1 MSNPIGTF
9 IADAL
14 RPWFTKKLQTQPDF
28 IIGPT
33 DDPYMYR
40 WYVIPKNRWFNI
52 YLHQFHRSDEPR
64 AEHDHPWHSLSLI
77 LDGCVHE
84 IYGNPADNIRAITK
98 GQIVYRSAK
107 FTHRIVFHKVL
118 NSLSKYAHTLPITLF
133 ITGPKIRDWGF
144 HCPKGWV
151 PWQQFTSDTPEN
163 KRLTRNSRVGRG
175 CGEE

>member
-40 WYVIPKNRWFNI
+40 WYVIPRNRWFNI
-52 YLHQFHRSDEPR
+52 YLHQFWRSDEPR
-64 AEHDHPWHSLSLI
+64 SCHDHPWSSVSLM
-77 LDGCVHE
+77 LDGSVTE
-84 IYGNPADNIRAITK
+84 IYGNPPENIRSVK
-98 GQIVYRSAK
+98 RGQIVYRSAK
-107 FTHRIVFHKVL
+107 FTHRII
-118 NSLSKYAHTLPITLF
+118 LPVGFYYFDLPRPVTLF
-133 ITGPKIRDWGF
+133 ITGPKIREWGF

-151 PWQQFTSDTPEN
+151 PWQQFTSDTPANGEAPG
-163 KRLTRNSRVGRG
+163 NSRVGRG
-175 CGEE
+175 CGDE